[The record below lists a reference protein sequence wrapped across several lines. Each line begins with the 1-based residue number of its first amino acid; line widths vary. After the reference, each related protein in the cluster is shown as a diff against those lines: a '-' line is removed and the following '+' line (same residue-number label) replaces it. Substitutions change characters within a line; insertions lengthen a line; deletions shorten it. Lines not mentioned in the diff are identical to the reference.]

1 MILSLLAVHAIY
13 RRLGASSFGVITISL
28 VWSTTLVSALELGF
42 ASIVVRAVAAGRT
55 DEGEDPSGL
64 LSSAASIYWMLALAG
79 ALLVYLVLPE
89 VFPLLF
95 RSVSRSVTNALVA
108 SRILLMGGQIGRAST
123 RARGSDT

>member
-1 MILSLLAVHAIY
+1 MTYNLAGQVGVMILSLLAVHAIY

-64 LSSAASIYWMLALAG
+64 LRSAASI
-79 ALLVYLVLPE
+79 
-89 VFPLLF
+89 
-95 RSVSRSVTNALVA
+95 
-108 SRILLMGGQIGRAST
+108 
-123 RARGSDT
+123 